1 MALYRKTICS
11 PIGEL
16 TLVANDNGLEAI
28 LWENDDSHR
37 VHNQN
42 HPILSESERQLHAYF
57 AGKLKK
63 FTIPLDLKATQF
75 RLLVWSKLLGI
86 PFGETCS
93 YGEIAGRIGKP
104 TASRAVGGAIGA
116 NNIPIIIPCHRVIG
130 SKGNLTGFAGGIEN
144 KKYLLQLENK
154 YC

>member
-28 LWENDDSHR
+28 LWENPYSI
-37 VHNQN
+37 HNQN
-42 HPILSESERQLHAYF
+42 HPILSESERQLNAYF

-75 RLLVWSKLLGI
+75 RLLVWSELLGI

-130 SKGNLTGFAGGIEN
+130 TKGNLTGFAGGIEN
-144 KKYLLQLENK
+144 KKYLLELENK